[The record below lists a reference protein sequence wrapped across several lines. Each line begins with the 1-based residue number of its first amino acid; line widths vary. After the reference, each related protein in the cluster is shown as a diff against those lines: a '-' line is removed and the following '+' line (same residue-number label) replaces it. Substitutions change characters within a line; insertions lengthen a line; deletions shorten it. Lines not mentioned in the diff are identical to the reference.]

1 MKGAYLALENGSFF
15 EGFSFG
21 AAGETSGEVI
31 FNTGMTG
38 YQEIL
43 TDPSYRGQIV
53 LMTYP
58 QIGNY
63 GVNDEDVESVR
74 PWVEGFI
81 VREYWDE
88 PSNWRSR
95 ESLGSYLSR
104 HGIVGIW
111 GIDTRMI
118 TRMIREEGAMRGF
131 ISTEISE
138 RGTLVEKARN
148 AEKIEGRDLVQQVT
162 CREPY
167 EWIHGDW
174 DILKGYGKAEE
185 YRQKF
190 KKIPHVGVI
199 DCGVKLNILRQL
211 VSHGFRVT
219 VFPAH
224 THFDTLHG
232 EKLDALFIS
241 NGPGDPMGVPYV
253 VETVRRS
260 LGKLPIFGIC
270 LGHQIL
276 GLALGGRTYKLK
288 FGHHGVN
295 QPTLDLE
302 TGKVQ
307 ITSQNHNFSVDA
319 SSIEERAKI
328 THINLNDK
336 TVEALAIPDLNVFSV
351 QYHPEASPGPHD
363 SRYIFNRFYEHM
375 ESMWS

>member
-118 TRMIREEGAMRGF
+118 TRMIREEGTMRGF
-131 ISTEISE
+131 ISTEISDPS
-138 RGTLVEKARN
+138 TLVEKARN
-148 AEKIEGRDLVQQVT
+148 AEKIEGRDLVRQVT
-162 CREPY
+162 CQEPY
-167 EWIHGDW
+167 EWIDADW
-174 DILKGYGKAEE
+174 DILRGYGKAEE
-185 YRQKF
+185 YQKKF

-211 VSHGFRVT
+211 VSHGFRVK

-224 THFDTLHG
+224 TAFDTLHG

-241 NGPGDPMGVPYV
+241 NGPGDPVGVPYV
-253 VETVRRS
+253 VETVKKA

-276 GLALGGRTYKLK
+276 GLALGGKTYKLK

-328 THINLNDK
+328 THINLNDQ